1 MGESGW
7 SMTLR
12 QVVCDEGQPAAS
24 TPKRTAGRAPD
35 GGNMAGGCVGL
46 IPAQIGSRKF
56 PGRGKFAYVSDAGK
70 AALMRASSRLAVKP
84 SDFIYIQEDDADHLF
99 FILSGHV
106 RLSHIMEDGS
116 AILSSIL
123 PAGEAFGELGV
134 FEGGSYCDTA
144 TAAGKV
150 VLLAIHAR
158 AFRGICL
165 EYGEIEQALARLVAR
180 RYRAYIEVTRNLSL
194 KSLPARLAICLL
206 RLIDSIGAHVDYF
219 GREVPCIG
227 PMVTQ
232 SDLGLMSRGSRGN
245 VNRALRNWER
255 SQWIAQQDR
264 SILVLNREK
273 LEAFAVSEG
282 L

>member
-1 MGESGW
+1 MS
-7 SMTLR
+7 
-12 QVVCDEGQPAAS
+12 
-24 TPKRTAGRAPD
+24 
-35 GGNMAGGCVGL
+35 GGCVGVV
-46 IPAQIGSRKF
+46 PAQIGSRKF
-56 PGRGKFAYVSDAGK
+56 PTRGEFAHLSDAAK
-70 AALMRASSRLAVKP
+70 ATLMRVSSRLAVKP
-84 SDFIYIQEDDADHLF
+84 NDFIYIQEDEADHLF

-116 AILSSIL
+116 AILSSVL

-150 VLLAIHAR
+150 VLLAINTRVFR
-158 AFRGICL
+158 AICL
-165 EYGEIEQALARLVAR
+165 EFGEIEQALARLVAR

-206 RLIDSIGAHVDYF
+206 RLIDSVGAQVSYF